1 MKQAGGWI
9 GDGRVCDVL
18 AVSRAFGDWEFKAG
32 NTDTL
37 LEEGIKYEW
46 WDQSFASKVN
56 ITGDLVIVTPD
67 VSKTDISEEAGDEFV
82 IVASDG
88 LWCAPRHSDRRDHQE
103 TEALVSLGLMMTG
116 VLGVRYNPATKCG
129 CKSIESIARDFFV
142 EVHAAAL
149 RFALVVGRTVYISVC
164 AFASNAIA
172 YLQGLLYAQ

>member
-46 WDQSFASKVN
+46 WDRSFASKVN

-88 LWCAPRHSDRRDHQE
+88 LWCALRHSDRRDHQE

-116 VLGVRYNPATKCG
+116 VLGVRFNPATKCG
-129 CKSIESIARDFFV
+129 YKSNELIARDLFV
-142 EVHAAAL
+142 RSACSCPAI
-149 RFALVVGRTVYISVC
+149 RSRRGRTVFRSVRV
-164 AFASNAIA
+164 FASKAIA
-172 YLQGLLYAQ
+172 CLQGLLYAQ